1 MADHHDEEAA
11 CPKCGG
17 TITFTLWENLVAE
30 KYPEAA
36 EKLMRGELFAYEC
49 PHCHATGNGY
59 YPLRF
64 TDMTAKVM
72 VDYPAT
78 TDLRVAGE
86 MVNEFREKQKL
97 FAETGFPLDYDYRV
111 VIDPNALVEKAQI
124 FAAGRDDRVI
134 EAVKCFMTD
143 AFLAENRF
151 YRKVQ
156 LRFLKGSP
164 EHSFYVLGT
173 EGEVLTRILLD
184 MDYYAMV
191 RDVMKL
197 DEIDEAV
204 VNEAWADD
212 YIRSHIEDFQ

>member
-1 MADHHDEEAA
+1 M
-11 CPKCGG
+11 
-17 TITFTLWENLVAE
+17 
-30 KYPEAA
+30 
-36 EKLMRGELFAYEC
+36 
-49 PHCHATGNGY
+49 
-59 YPLRF
+59 
-64 TDMTAKVM
+64 
-72 VDYPAT
+72 
-78 TDLRVAGE
+78 
-86 MVNEFREKQKL
+86 
-97 FAETGFPLDYDYRV
+97 
-111 VIDPNALVEKAQI
+111 
-124 FAAGRDDRVI
+124 
-134 EAVKCFMTD
+134 D

-212 YIRSHIEDFQ
+212 YIRSHIEDFK

>member
-64 TDMTAKVM
+64 TDMTSKVM

-86 MVNEFREKQKL
+86 MVNEFRKKQKL

-124 FAAGRDDRVI
+124 FAAGLDDRVI
-134 EAVKCFMTD
+134 EVVKCFMTD

-156 LRFLKGSP
+156 LRFLKGSS

-212 YIRSHIEDFQ
+212 YIRSHIEDFK

>member
-1 MADHHDEEAA
+1 
-11 CPKCGG
+11 
-17 TITFTLWENLVAE
+17 
-30 KYPEAA
+30 
-36 EKLMRGELFAYEC
+36 
-49 PHCHATGNGY
+49 
-59 YPLRF
+59 
-64 TDMTAKVM
+64 M

-124 FAAGRDDRVI
+124 FAAGLDDRVI
-134 EAVKCFMTD
+134 EVVKCFMTD

-212 YIRSHIEDFQ
+212 YIRSHIDDFQ

>member
-17 TITFTLWENLVAE
+17 TIPFTLWENLVAE
-30 KYPEAA
+30 KHPQAA

-59 YPLRF
+59 YPLRY
-64 TDMTAKVM
+64 TDMTARVM

-78 TDLRVAGE
+78 TDVRVAGE
-86 MVNEFREKQKL
+86 MAAEFKEKQKR
-97 FAETGFPLDYDYRV
+97 FAEAGLPLEYDHRV

-124 FAAGRDDRVI
+124 FAAGLDDRVI
-134 EAVKCFMTD
+134 EVVKCFMTD

-151 YRKVQ
+151 LKKVR

-164 EHSFYVLGT
+164 EHSFYVLGP

-184 MDYYAMV
+184 MSYYAMV
-191 RDVMKL
+191 KDAMKL

-212 YIRSHIEDFQ
+212 YIRSHIADFQ

>member
-1 MADHHDEEAA
+1 MDQRSHNALSHHGVGDLQEAGNVGA
-11 CPKCGG
+11 EHHVARLAALDGG
-17 TITFTLWENLVAE
+17 V
-30 KYPEAA
+30 
-36 EKLMRGELFAYEC
+36 
-49 PHCHATGNGY
+49 
-59 YPLRF
+59 
-64 TDMTAKVM
+64 
-72 VDYPAT
+72 
-78 TDLRVAGE
+78 VAGLKDALHDAVQLLVHFLE
-86 MVNEFREKQKL
+86 APAHTQRVLAHFQ
-97 FAETGFPLDYDYRV
+97 TGGGDAARV
-111 VIDPNALVEKAQI
+111 GSLARRVEQ
-124 FAAGRDDRVI
+124 AGLDDRVI
-134 EAVKCFMTD
+134 EVVKCFMTD

-156 LRFLKGSP
+156 LRFLKGSS

-212 YIRSHIEDFQ
+212 YIRSHIEDFK

>member
-1 MADHHDEEAA
+1 M
-11 CPKCGG
+11 
-17 TITFTLWENLVAE
+17 
-30 KYPEAA
+30 
-36 EKLMRGELFAYEC
+36 
-49 PHCHATGNGY
+49 
-59 YPLRF
+59 
-64 TDMTAKVM
+64 
-72 VDYPAT
+72 
-78 TDLRVAGE
+78 
-86 MVNEFREKQKL
+86 
-97 FAETGFPLDYDYRV
+97 
-111 VIDPNALVEKAQI
+111 
-124 FAAGRDDRVI
+124 I
-134 EAVKCFMTD
+134 EVVKCFMTD

>member
-1 MADHHDEEAA
+1 MADHYDEEAA

-64 TDMTAKVM
+64 TDMTSKVM

-86 MVNEFREKQKL
+86 MVSEFREKQKL

-124 FAAGRDDRVI
+124 FAAGLDDRVI
-134 EAVKCFMTD
+134 EVVKCFMTD